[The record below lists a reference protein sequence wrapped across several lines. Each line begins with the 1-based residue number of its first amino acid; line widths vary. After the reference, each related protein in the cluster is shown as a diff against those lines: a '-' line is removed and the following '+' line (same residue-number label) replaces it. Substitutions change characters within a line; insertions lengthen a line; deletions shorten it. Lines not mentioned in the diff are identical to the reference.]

1 MNRVHSLDFD
11 SLEGR
16 ELLSRAHGLAAHSR
30 RAHAA
35 PAAAPLVLDGTL
47 TVDMHAATSLTN
59 LDGGTTISAPVSGTL
74 AGPGELSGVWYES
87 TDQFGEFAGPDT
99 ITLRGPRGGFTIAF
113 SNASPGP
120 AHRSGHRVYYRHPQ
134 HIVSSSGA
142 YAGAAERGWI
152 DLNENPGH
160 TSVAS
165 ITLGS

>member
-16 ELLSRAHGLAAHSR
+16 ELLSRAHALVAHAA

-35 PAAAPLVLDGTL
+35 TGAPLVLNGTL
-47 TVDMHAATSLTN
+47 NVNMHAATSLTN

-74 AGPGELSGVWYES
+74 AGLGQVRGVWYEG
-87 TDQFGEFAGPDT
+87 TDQFGDYAGPDT
-99 ITLRGPRGGFTIAF
+99 ITLRGSQGGFTIAF
-113 SNASPGP
+113 SNASSGP
-120 AHRSGHRVYYRHPQ
+120 AHRNGHRVYYQ
-134 HIVSSSGA
+134 HAQHVVSGSGA
-142 YAGAAERGWI
+142 YARAAESGSI
-152 DLNENPGH
+152 DLNENPAH